1 MLMNAR
7 EDTYLFN
14 GLVSSSREDAGERM
28 LWEARLG
35 CPVKLI
41 TLDDLEKIPLGDG
54 PISVR
59 EAIERGSWV
68 IRGMNTAI
76 IPRTLYISS
85 MIDIEEIR
93 KTCDFDVI
101 TINTFLDSDGAFPK
115 RGVHVSLAQ
124 EREGAPDIMNRLL
137 QNMNS
142 RGEQAEIFI
151 ESAWCGG
158 PDLEALIRW
167 TRVLDLG
174 DEYGPGWKLCKINI
188 YALELDREY
197 SDPGSWIGAY
207 PVNINVTADEAC
219 EVPALTC
226 GGKPLD
232 IFSIHDVCDESIA
245 LDQAVRRWRDL
256 NPGRFGRL
264 TIYRGNS
271 NAELGTW
278 GQPLIF

>member
-41 TLDDLEKIPLGDG
+41 TLDDVRNIFPGNE
-54 PISVR
+54 PISVM
-59 EAIERGSWV
+59 EALGRGSWV
-68 IRGMNTAI
+68 IRGMDTVI
-76 IPRTLYISS
+76 IPRTLYINS
-85 MIDIEEIR
+85 MIEIEEIR

-101 TINTFLDSDGAFPK
+101 TINTYLESSAAFPM

-124 EREGAPDIMNRLL
+124 EREYAPDIMNRLL
-137 QNMNS
+137 YNMNS
-142 RGEQAEIFI
+142 RGERAEIFI
-151 ESAWCGG
+151 ESSWCGG

-167 TRVLDLG
+167 TRALDLG
-174 DEYGPGWKLCKINI
+174 SEYGPGWKLCKINI
-188 YALELDREY
+188 YVLELDREY
-197 SDPGSWIGAY
+197 SDPGGWIGSC
-207 PVNINVTADEAC
+207 PVDINVTADEAC

-232 IFSIHDVCDESIA
+232 IFSIHDVCDESIV

-271 NAELGTW
+271 NAEFGLW
-278 GQPLIF
+278 QSPLIF